1 MGSHVQLHLLRVCG
15 SSAAHREI
23 MNLRVRGKGRSQFWE
38 LAMAPFTPPAQGLGG
53 TWGCNE
59 FLFWVP
65 ILVTILGTCFGT
77 LCSHTL
83 FSINNLR
90 GYHVWSQFWEPLLV
104 TVLGTHFLLR
114 CGKFGGVGNI
124 AAHISTPR
132 PCRHDEQTTNA
143 SQRANSNT
151 AARAYRT
158 AWRAALFDLARRAAL
173 VLSVPKAFHKF
184 W

>member
-1 MGSHVQLHLLRVCG
+1 MAAALAPRAQELN
-15 SSAAHREI
+15 SA
-23 MNLRVRGKGRSQFWE
+23 
-38 LAMAPFTPPAQGLGG
+38 LGWNG
-53 TWGCNE
+53 
-59 FLFWVP
+59 FVFWVP
-65 ILVTILGTCFGT
+65 KSVTILGTRFGAYCT
-77 LCSHTL
+77 HNL
-83 FSINNLR
+83 FSNNNWR